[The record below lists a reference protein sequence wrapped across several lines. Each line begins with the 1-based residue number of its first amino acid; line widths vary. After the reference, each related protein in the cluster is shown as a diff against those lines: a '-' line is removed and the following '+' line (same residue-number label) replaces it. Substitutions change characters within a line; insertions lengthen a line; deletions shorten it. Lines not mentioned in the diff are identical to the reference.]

1 MSTKGR
7 GKPAVQQKQ
16 QQQQPPATGAASVSA
31 PPPKLVSFP
40 PKPTST
46 EVIAESTINPTSST
60 STIQST
66 RSSIVASGGQQT
78 ITQSTLTSVSTDDFL
93 QGQMQSLSLWHMQ
106 ETASLPPSGFF
117 SFI

>member
-7 GKPAVQQKQ
+7 GKPAAQKKQ
-16 QQQQPPATGAASVSA
+16 QQQQPPATGASVSA
-31 PPPKLVSFP
+31 PTPKLVSFP

-66 RSSIVASGGQQT
+66 RSSIVASGDQQT

-93 QGQMQSLSLWHMQ
+93 QGQTQMLSLWHMQ
-106 ETASLPPSGFF
+106 ETASLPPSGFLL
-117 SFI
+117 FI